1 MLSAVK
7 KSKSCQ
13 DGTSIQVANAATI
26 PSVTWDQVGALKVAR
41 KLLQTTVDSIQSR
54 FYQEMTLIAQ
64 AVAND
69 AQASFILVKGPELL
83 NKYVGESERAVRDLF
98 QRARSSKPCIV
109 FFDEMDSVVPPRA
122 NATTDSGARVVN
134 ALLTELDGGSDRS
147 GVYVIG
153 TTSHP
158 ELIDEAFLRP
168 GRIIRES

>member
-54 FYQEMTLIAQ
+54 FYQEM
-64 AVAND
+64 
-69 AQASFILVKGPELL
+69 ASFILVKGPELL

-98 QRARSSKPCIV
+98 QRARFSKPCIV

-122 NATTDSGARVVN
+122 NATTESGARVVN

>member
-54 FYQEMTLIAQ
+54 FYQEM
-64 AVAND
+64 
-69 AQASFILVKGPELL
+69 ASFILVKGPELL

-98 QRARSSKPCIV
+98 QRAQLLRRDGLGRAASSQCNYRVGRSRCERSSH
-109 FFDEMDSVVPPRA
+109 RA
-122 NATTDSGARVVN
+122 RRW
-134 ALLTELDGGSDRS
+134 E
-147 GVYVIG
+147 
-153 TTSHP
+153 
-158 ELIDEAFLRP
+158 
-168 GRIIRES
+168 